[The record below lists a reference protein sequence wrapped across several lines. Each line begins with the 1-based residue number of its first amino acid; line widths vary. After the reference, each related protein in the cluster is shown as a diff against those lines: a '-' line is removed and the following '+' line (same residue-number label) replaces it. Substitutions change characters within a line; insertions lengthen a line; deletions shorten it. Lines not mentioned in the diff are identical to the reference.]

1 MKKEIIFLLIIM
13 ILTSSLV
20 SGEIIINQQPEPL
33 YNIGDI
39 IQTSFKITSPTD
51 LEPDTFFLVNI
62 LCNGIETKIMQNYIG
77 DIKAGDE
84 KTFNSPIPLLTNL
97 LGKTTGT
104 CKIKAVLKSFL
115 STKEYDFKLSNEFQ
129 ISDTILI
136 ELKNEKSEFDPTEDI
151 ILEGDARKENEKP
164 VKGIIELKVIKGN
177 ETLLERIDTVK
188 NGYFYLNFSLPKE
201 SKAGEYFLKIN
212 IYEIDSNAQKTNKGF
227 IDSKI
232 SINQIPTNLEVILEN
247 SEIEPGTNLK
257 VKTLLHDQT
266 GEKISSNSN
275 ITIKNKENI
284 LEQTEKATDEF
295 LEFPINYNEP
305 PANWTI
311 IAISNKLTTETTFK
325 IKEKED
331 VKVELINKT
340 LTITNMGNVFYNKS
354 VLVKIGNE
362 SINVDVELNVNE
374 SKKYTL
380 SAPNGEYQI
389 EVITDEGNKMDE
401 MTTLTGKTIDIK
413 EARKGINS
421 LVKYPLAWI
430 FVILI
435 LGFVAFL
442 IFKKGHKRIF
452 FGHAPSE
459 KKEKNKSKKS
469 LWNKNKESPS
479 QENSIID
486 SKNKA
491 ELSLSIKGDKQNVNV
506 VCLKLKNF
514 EDIKS
519 KKSNA
524 KETLQKIINMAEE
537 NKAFTY
543 ENQDSLF
550 FILVPTKTKTFKNEK
565 TAIRIAQNIQDI
577 LKEHNRLF
585 KQQIEFGISLN
596 YGTII
601 SKQEKN
607 ILEFMSL
614 GTLITT
620 SKKIASLSKE
630 EILLSEKIKEKLSAN
645 IKIEKHQKDKITVYT
660 IKEIKDREKNEKFLK
675 SFIKRMEKKD

>member
-1 MKKEIIFLLIIM
+1 MKKKILFLLIIM
-13 ILTSSLV
+13 ILTSSFV
-20 SGEIIINQQPEPL
+20 SSEIIINQQPEPL
-33 YNIGDI
+33 YNMGDL
-39 IQTSFKITSPTD
+39 IQTSFKVISPTD
-51 LEPDTFFLVNI
+51 FESDTFFLVNL

-84 KTFNSPIPLLTNL
+84 KTFNSPIPLLTNFL
-97 LGKTTGT
+97 EKTTGT
-104 CKIKAVLKSFL
+104 CKIKSVLKSI
-115 STKEYDFKLSNEFQ
+115 SGKEYDFELSNEFK
-129 ISDTILI
+129 ISDKIFITL
-136 ELKNEKSEFDPTEDI
+136 NTEKSEFDPAEDI
-151 ILEGDARKENEKP
+151 IIEGDAKKENEKP
-164 VKGIIELKVIKGN
+164 VKGLIELKVTKGN
-177 ETLLERIDTVK
+177 ETLIEKIDSVK

-201 SKAGEYFLKIN
+201 SEAGEYLLKLN
-212 IYEIDSNAQKTNKGF
+212 IYEINSNSQKTNKGA
-227 IDSKI
+227 INHKI
-232 SINQIPTNLEVILEN
+232 SINQIPTNLEIILEN

-257 VKTLLHDQT
+257 VKTILHDQT
-266 GEKISSNSN
+266 GEKIASNTN
-275 ITIKNKENI
+275 ITLKNKENI

-295 LEFPINYNEP
+295 LEFSVQSNEP

-311 IAISNKLTTETTFK
+311 IAVSNDLTTETNCK

-340 LTITNMGNVFYNKS
+340 LTITNIGNVFYNKS

-362 SINVDVELNVNE
+362 SININVALNVDE
-374 SKKYTL
+374 SQKYIL
-380 SAPNGEYQI
+380 SAPNGKYQI

-401 MTTLTGKTIDIK
+401 MTTLTGKAIDVK
-413 EARKGINS
+413 EAKEGINN
-421 LVKYPLAWI
+421 LMRYPLAWI
-430 FVILI
+430 FIIII

-442 IFKKGHKRIF
+442 IFKKGHKKIF
-452 FGHAPSE
+452 FGHTPSE

-469 LWNKNKESPS
+469 LWNKNKELPS
-479 QENSIID
+479 QKDSIIN

-491 ELSLSIKGDKQNVNV
+491 ELSLSIKGEKQNVNII
-506 VCLKLKNF
+506 CLKLKNF

-524 KETLQKIINMAEE
+524 EETLQKITNMAEE

-550 FILVPTKTKTFKNEK
+550 FILVPIKTKTFKNEK
-565 TAIRIAQNIQDI
+565 VAIKIAQNIQEI

-601 SKQEKN
+601 AKQEKN
-607 ILEFMSL
+607 NLEFMSM
-614 GTLITT
+614 GTLVTT

-660 IKEIKDREKNEKFLK
+660 IKEIKDREKNEKFLT

>member
-1 MKKEIIFLLIIM
+1 M
-13 ILTSSLV
+13 ILTSSFV
-20 SGEIIINQQPEPL
+20 SSEIIINQQPEPL
-33 YNIGDI
+33 YNMGDL
-39 IQTSFKITSPTD
+39 IQTSFKVISPTD
-51 LEPDTFFLVNI
+51 FESDTFFLVNL

-84 KTFNSPIPLLTNL
+84 KTFNSPIPLLTNFL
-97 LGKTTGT
+97 EKTTGT
-104 CKIKAVLKSFL
+104 CKIKSVLKSI
-115 STKEYDFKLSNEFQ
+115 SGKEYDFELSNEFK
-129 ISDTILI
+129 ISDKIFITL
-136 ELKNEKSEFDPTEDI
+136 NTEKSEFDPAEDI
-151 ILEGDARKENEKP
+151 IIEGDAKKENEKP
-164 VKGIIELKVIKGN
+164 VKGLIELKVTKGN
-177 ETLLERIDTVK
+177 ETLIEKIDSVK

-201 SKAGEYFLKIN
+201 SEAGEYLLKLN
-212 IYEIDSNAQKTNKGF
+212 IYEINSNSQKTNKGA
-227 IDSKI
+227 INHKI
-232 SINQIPTNLEVILEN
+232 SINQIPTNLEIILEN

-257 VKTLLHDQT
+257 VKTILHDQT
-266 GEKISSNSN
+266 GEKIASNTN
-275 ITIKNKENI
+275 ITLKNKENI

-295 LEFPINYNEP
+295 LEFSVQSNEP

-311 IAISNKLTTETTFK
+311 IAVSNDLTTETNCK

-340 LTITNMGNVFYNKS
+340 LTITNIGNVFYNKS

-362 SINVDVELNVNE
+362 SININVALNVDE
-374 SKKYTL
+374 SQKYIL
-380 SAPNGEYQI
+380 SAPNGKYQI

-401 MTTLTGKTIDIK
+401 MTTLTGKAIDVK
-413 EARKGINS
+413 EAKEGINN
-421 LVKYPLAWI
+421 LMRYPLAWI
-430 FVILI
+430 FIIII

-442 IFKKGHKRIF
+442 IFKKGHKKIF
-452 FGHAPSE
+452 FGHTPSE

-469 LWNKNKESPS
+469 LWNKNKELPS
-479 QENSIID
+479 QKDSIIN

-491 ELSLSIKGDKQNVNV
+491 ELSLSIKGEKQNVNII
-506 VCLKLKNF
+506 CLKLKNF

-524 KETLQKIINMAEE
+524 EETLQKITNMAEE

-550 FILVPTKTKTFKNEK
+550 FILVPIKTKTFKNEK
-565 TAIRIAQNIQDI
+565 VAIKIAQNIQEI

-601 SKQEKN
+601 AKQEKN
-607 ILEFMSL
+607 NLEFMSM
-614 GTLITT
+614 GTLVTT

-660 IKEIKDREKNEKFLK
+660 IKEIKDREKNEKFLT